1 MWTQNLNEFFAKT
14 GSLML
19 IEYNVYS
26 FVVPRKK
33 TRGKVDDKLIGI
45 LSLAEQHY
53 AEEVN

>member
-1 MWTQNLNEFFAKT
+1 MWTQNVTVLFAKT
-14 GSLML
+14 GILTL

-26 FVVPRKK
+26 FHVPRKK

-45 LSLAEQHY
+45 LSQAEHHH